1 MEIKSSECFFVTQ
14 SVQRT
19 HHILYSCF
27 PHVINLAV
35 QAIYAALKDRKGLEQ
50 QYLLGG
56 GHINEAAVKQMVL
69 PQGVTRDDY
78 VQVLAA
84 DVLGTA
90 RKLIAACR
98 ISGKRR
104 EEFLDTILHGNTN
117 ETWKDD
123 DGNPISMNALQLLRD
138 CETRWSST
146 YLMVDRVLVMLP
158 VCLTAISVYLLWFD
172 SSLGHQSISSTP
184 KSIGRQ
190 YYITRHRRGLCSR
203 SRLGCNV
210 CTT

>member
-1 MEIKSSECFFVTQ
+1 MEIESGECFLITQ

-19 HHILYSCF
+19 HHILYRCF

-78 VQVLAA
+78 VQVLAT

-90 RKLIAACR
+90 
-98 ISGKRR
+98 
-104 EEFLDTILHGNTN
+104 
-117 ETWKDD
+117 
-123 DGNPISMNALQLLRD
+123 
-138 CETRWSST
+138 
-146 YLMVDRVLVMLP
+146 
-158 VCLTAISVYLLWFD
+158 
-172 SSLGHQSISSTP
+172 
-184 KSIGRQ
+184 
-190 YYITRHRRGLCSR
+190 
-203 SRLGCNV
+203 
-210 CTT
+210 